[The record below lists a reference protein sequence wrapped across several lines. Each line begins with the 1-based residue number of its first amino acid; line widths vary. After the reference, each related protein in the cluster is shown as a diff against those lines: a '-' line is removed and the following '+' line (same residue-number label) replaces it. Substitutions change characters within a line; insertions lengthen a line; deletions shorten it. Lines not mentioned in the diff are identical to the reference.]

1 MTGID
6 ELVQTEAECLRRFRA
21 KAEEIRSQHP
31 ELPSSVAFSR
41 AVAALPRTSEKYLYV
56 RNRLGAAG
64 VAALPLR

>member
-1 MTGID
+1 MGGID
-6 ELVQTEAECLRRFRA
+6 ELQQTEAECIRRFRT
-21 KAEEIRSQHP
+21 KAAEIKAQHP

-41 AVAALPRTSEKYLYV
+41 AVAMLPRTAEKYLYV